1 MSIDSAKKQ
10 RGRPPVDSEAVNVRI
25 AQPMLGDLDA
35 WRLHQTPPV
44 SRPEAIR
51 AMISAVLLM
60 TKSESS

>member
-1 MSIDSAKKQ
+1 MSISSAKKP

-35 WRLHQTPPV
+35 WRLSQPTPL

-51 AMISAVLLM
+51 AMIGAVLLM
-60 TKSESS
+60 TKANP